1 MNFLLM
7 ELTHLR
13 YWMPLV
19 IEGNKRGIKST
30 FYVGK
35 SGKYNCPSKKEP
47 LLQQLAEEH
56 NINMLPMNE
65 ISNAKGLLFSSEKTG
80 IKLVE
85 KAKDTKKIVCTYQTD
100 FIESYKN
107 YVDVVDHVLMPS
119 QFCAD
124 YYNLSSKKNLF
135 LGIPKYD
142 TKIEKSTVHKKYS
155 LPENQKY
162 VTLISPKV
170 RDQSLMSWNTSMMYL
185 HDMGY
190 KILFKTRGKDAADHA
205 WIKQFNKLG
214 HYYFEDNSWYPHTTQ
229 ELLEV
234 SDFAI
239 NFGSTTIEEC
249 VMQNVPL
256 INFDIKP
263 EFRNGSKRPYRVTHD
278 YLYKYNYCVEMYRKD
293 NAGGMPTPGE
303 FKGAVQYLL
312 QSNLDSEFKKARQN
326 HLFDHKD
333 SCKRI
338 LDALT

>member
-7 ELTHLR
+7 EMTHLR

-19 IEGNKRGIKST
+19 IEGNRRKIQST
-30 FYVGK
+30 FYVGP
-35 SGKYNCPSKKEP
+35 SGKYNCPLKHERLLKKVTEK
-47 LLQQLAEEH
+47 H
-56 NINMLPMNE
+56 NINVLPTNA
-65 ISNAKGLLFSSEKTG
+65 ISSAKGLLFSSEKTG
-80 IKLVE
+80 LGFVKQ
-85 KAKDTKKIVCTYQTD
+85 AKDTKKIVCTYQTD
-100 FIESYKN
+100 FIESHAKYN
-107 YVDVVDHVLMPS
+107 DTVDHILMPS
-119 QFCAD
+119 KFCAE
-124 YYNLSSKKNLF
+124 YYGLPSEKNLF

-142 TKIEKSTVHKKYS
+142 TKIDKSAVYKKYS
-155 LPENQKY
+155 LTEGQKY
-162 VTLISPKV
+162 ATIIAPKT
-170 RDQSLMSWNTSMMYL
+170 RDQPLIDWMKALGSLHQL
-185 HDMGY
+185 GY
-190 KILFKTRGKDAADHA
+190 KMLFKTRGKDAADHA

-278 YLYKYNYCVEMYRKD
+278 YLYRYNYCVEMHRE
-293 NAGGMPTPGE
+293 NNEGGMPGHAE
-303 FKGAVQYLL
+303 FQGAVQYLL
-312 QSNLDSEFKKARQN
+312 QSSLEEEFKKARQN

-333 SCKRI
+333 SSRRI
-338 LDALT
+338 LDALL